1 MASDPVIRKQVLEVL
16 EALEDKQHVSADT
29 MEQLRAK
36 LGLKCSLS
44 KLRRAICSLHYGRGG
59 ARLTRPTLGE
69 GLGRG
74 WRISYR

>member
-1 MASDPVIRKQVLEVL
+1 MASDPAIRKQVVKV
-16 EALEDKQHVSADT
+16 LEDKQCVSADT

-36 LGLKCSLS
+36 LGIECSLGR
-44 KLRRAICSLHYGRGG
+44 LRRAISSLHYRHGG

-74 WRISYR
+74 

>member
-1 MASDPVIRKQVLEVL
+1 MASDPAIRKQVVKV
-16 EALEDKQHVSADT
+16 LEDKQCVSADT

-36 LGLKCSLS
+36 LGIECSLGR
-44 KLRRAICSLHYGRGG
+44 LRRAISSLHYRHGG

-74 WRISYR
+74 WCVSHH